1 MKKCEKERNELQ
13 KSVEYKEGSM
23 LKMKKERDEVFA
35 IVNTDRYRNFKS
47 ADADKVKYTEKIKT
61 LEEGFS

>member
-1 MKKCEKERNELQ
+1 
-13 KSVEYKEGSM
+13 M